1 MPTPPAGTLV
11 YDGHCGFC
19 RIWLEYWQSL
29 LGDSLEYVPSQEIG
43 NRFPALDRTA
53 LKSAVYLAASDGSVF
68 RGAHA
73 VFQSLAPVSVR
84 YRLLL
89 WLYTRVALFRVI
101 TDAAYAWIASHRDF
115 AYRATVLVFGKPI
128 RPKTWH
134 ITGFLFLRLLGLTYF
149 FAFASLRPQI
159 VGLVGAH
166 GLSPVAPVLAAIRAN
181 YGLRAYWLVPSIA
194 WLNPS
199 DEALVLYASL
209 GMFFAVL
216 LTLNLVP
223 RLAALACLMLYLSLG
238 AVGQPFTLFQWD
250 ALLVE
255 AGFLALFAGLP
266 WLNWMYRLLGFRLLF
281 ESGLV
286 KWLSGDPNWRN
297 LHALRFHFWTQ
308 PLPTPAAWY
317 IAHAPAWLL
326 DSLTALVFLIELAVP
341 FLLFLPRRFRHWGA
355 GLLIGFQVFIAV
367 TGNYAFFN
375 LLTIAILLWAFED
388 QFFGER
394 VRRVIARSFT
404 PPRSPISDLSRDQNS
419 RSARERFS
427 RRPITGRFTRWFAA
441 PSVPGIPGMNG
452 VAAVVCVFIAV
463 TGIGQVLSMLASQ
476 RFGWLDAVEREI
488 SSLELVNSYGLF
500 AVMTTDRPEI
510 IFEGSEDGVEWR
522 EYEFP
527 DKPGDLSRPLPL
539 VAPFQPRL
547 DWQLWFAAMG
557 PMSQSPWAGNLAI
570 RLLEGE
576 PSVLR
581 LLNSPPFAHPPKY
594 LRAILYQYEFTSLEE
609 RAATGHIWTRQRSG
623 VFIPQFSL
631 ADLR

>member
-1 MPTPPAGTLV
+1 MPTPPAGTLI

-19 RIWLEYWQSL
+19 RIWLEYWQAL
-29 LGDSLEYVPSQEIG
+29 CGDSLEYVPSQEIG
-43 NRFPALDRTA
+43 DRFPALDRTA
-53 LKSAVYLAASDGSVF
+53 LKSAVYLVASDGSVC

-73 VFQSLAPVSVR
+73 VFKSLAPVSIR
-84 YRLLL
+84 YRVLL
-89 WLYTRVALFRVI
+89 WLYTHIALFRVV
-101 TDAAYAWIASHRDF
+101 TDAAYTWIASHRDF
-115 AYRATVLVFGKPI
+115 AYWATVFVFGKPI

-149 FAFASLRPQI
+149 FAFTSLRPQI

-166 GLSPVAPVLAAIRAN
+166 GLSPVAPVLAAIHAN

-194 WLNPS
+194 WINAS

-223 RLAALACLMLYLSLG
+223 RLAALACLVLYLSLC

-317 IAHAPAWLL
+317 VAHAPVWLL
-326 DSLTALVFLIELAVP
+326 DSFTALVFLVELAVP
-341 FLLFLPRRFRHWGA
+341 FLLFMPRRFRHWGA

-388 QFFGER
+388 QFFVER
-394 VRRVIARSFT
+394 VRILGRIGKLPRTAALAGTGALASSGKPAPRDRLDFARRFGSWFT
-404 PPRSPISDLSRDQNS
+404 ATPAPR
-419 RSARERFS
+419 
-427 RRPITGRFTRWFAA
+427 
-441 PSVPGIPGMNG
+441 IPGVSG
-452 VAAVVCVFIAV
+452 VAAVICVLIAI
-463 TGIGQVLSMLASQ
+463 TGLGQVVSMLASQ
-476 RFGWLDAVEREI
+476 RFGWLDAVERDI

-581 LLNSPPFAHPPKY
+581 LLNPPPFAHPPKY
-594 LRAILYQYEFTSLEE
+594 LRALLYQYEFTSLEQ
-609 RAATGHIWTRQRSG
+609 RATTGHVWTRQRAG

>member
-19 RIWLEYWQSL
+19 RIWLEYWQAL
-29 LGDSLEYVPSQEIG
+29 LGDRLEYLPSQEIG
-43 NRFPALDRTA
+43 GRFPTLDRNA
-53 LKSAVYLAASDGSVF
+53 LKSAVYLVASDGSVY

-73 VFQSLAPVSVR
+73 VFKSLSPVSTR
-84 YRLLL
+84 YRFLL

-101 TDAAYAWIASHRDF
+101 TDAVYDWIASHRDF
-115 AYRATVLVFGKPI
+115 AYRATVIVFGKPI

-134 ITGFLFLRLLGLTYF
+134 TAGFLFLRLLGLTYF

-166 GLSPVAPVLAAIRAN
+166 GLAPVAPVLAAVHAN
-181 YGLRAYWLVPSIA
+181 YGLRAYFLVPSIA
-194 WLNPS
+194 WLNAS
-199 DEALVLYASL
+199 DEALVLYATL

-216 LTLNLVP
+216 LFLNFVP
-223 RLAALACLMLYLSLG
+223 RLAALACLTLYLSLC

-250 ALLVE
+250 ALLIE
-255 AGFLALFAGLP
+255 AGFLALFCGLP
-266 WLNWMYRLLGFRLLF
+266 WLGWMYRLLAFRLLF

-317 IAHAPAWLL
+317 VAHAPAWLL
-326 DSLTALVFLIELAVP
+326 DSFTALVFCVELAVP
-341 FLLFLPRRFRHWGA
+341 FSLFLPRRFRHWGA
-355 GLLIGFQVFIAV
+355 GLLIGFQLFIAI

-375 LLTIAILLWAFED
+375 LLTIAILIWAFED
-388 QFFGER
+388 QFFSEH
-394 VRRVIARSFT
+394 VRFLGRLGGLPGVDAPAPSGGRAHRGHF
-404 PPRSPISDLSRDQNS
+404 DWNS
-419 RSARERFS
+419 RFA
-427 RRPITGRFTRWFAA
+427 RWFAA
-441 PSVPGIPGMNG
+441 PSLSGIPGLSG
-452 VAAVVCVFIAV
+452 VAAIICVFVAI
-463 TGIGQVLSMLASQ
+463 TGIGQVASMLALQ

-500 AVMTTDRPEI
+500 AVMTTERPEI
-510 IFEGSEDGVEWR
+510 VFESSDDGVEWR
-522 EYEFP
+522 EYSFP
-527 DKPGDLSRPLPL
+527 DKPGDLRRPLPL

-557 PMSQSPWAGNLAI
+557 PLSQSPWAGNLAI

-581 LLNSPPFAHPPKY
+581 LLNPPPFSHPPKY
-594 LRAILYQYEFTSLEE
+594 LRAFLYQYEFTSAEE
-609 RAATGHIWTRQRSG
+609 RAATGHVWKRMPSG

-631 ADLR
+631 ADLRN

>member
-19 RIWLEYWQSL
+19 RIWLEYWQAL
-29 LGDSLEYVPSQEIG
+29 LGDSLEYIPSQEIG
-43 NRFPALDRTA
+43 DRFPTLDRTA
-53 LKSAVYLAASDGSVF
+53 LKSAVYLVTSDGSVC

-89 WLYTRVALFRVI
+89 WLYTRIALFRVV
-101 TDAAYAWIASHRDF
+101 TDAVYDWIASHRDF
-115 AYRATVLVFGKPI
+115 AYRATVLIFGKPI

-166 GLSPVAPVLAAIRAN
+166 GLAPVAAVLGAIHAH
-181 YGLRAYWLVPSIA
+181 YGLRAYSLVPSIA
-194 WLNPS
+194 WLNAS

-223 RLAALACLMLYLSLG
+223 RLAALACLALYLSLC
-238 AVGQPFTLFQWD
+238 AVGEPFTLFQWD

-255 AGFLALFAGLP
+255 TGFLALFAGLP
-266 WLNWMYRLLGFRLLF
+266 WLGWMYRLLAFRLVF

-317 IAHAPAWLL
+317 VSHAPAGLL
-326 DSLTALVFLIELAVP
+326 DSLTALVFAVELGVP

-355 GLLIGFQVFIAV
+355 CLLIGFQAFIAL

-388 QFFGER
+388 QFFEER
-394 VRRVIARSFT
+394 AGWLARIGGRAPAGGAAQFQGGY
-404 PPRSPISDLSRDQNS
+404 RDWS
-419 RSARERFS
+419 
-427 RRPITGRFTRWFAA
+427 GRFARWFAA
-441 PSVPGIPGMNG
+441 PPPPRIPGVSG
-452 VAAVVCVFIAV
+452 LAGAICVFVAV
-463 TGIGQVLSMLASQ
+463 TGIGQVASLLASQ
-476 RFGWLDAVEREI
+476 RFGWLNAVEREI
-488 SSLELVNSYGLF
+488 ASFEVVNSYGLF

-510 IFEGSEDGVEWR
+510 IFEGSNDGVEWR
-522 EYEFP
+522 DYEFP
-527 DKPGDLSRPLPL
+527 DKPGGMGRALPL

-557 PMSQSPWAGNLAI
+557 PLSQSPWAGNFAI

-581 LLNSPPFAHPPKY
+581 LLNPPPFAHPPKY
-594 LRAILYQYEFTSLEE
+594 LRALLYQYEFTSAEE
-609 RAATGHIWTRQRSG
+609 RATTGNIWKRQLSAI
-623 VFIPQFSL
+623 FIPQFSL
-631 ADLR
+631 ADLHE